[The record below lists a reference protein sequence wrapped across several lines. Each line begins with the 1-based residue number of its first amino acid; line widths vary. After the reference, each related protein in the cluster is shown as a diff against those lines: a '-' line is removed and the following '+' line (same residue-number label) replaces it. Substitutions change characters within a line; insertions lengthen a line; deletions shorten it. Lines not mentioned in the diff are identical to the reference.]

1 MQKNIWD
8 PNIPSYT
15 KIHSKGV
22 TVVKAETMEHLE
34 KNIEGNLHDLG
45 LGDEFSYMTPKAQ

>member
-8 PNIPSYT
+8 PNIPPYT